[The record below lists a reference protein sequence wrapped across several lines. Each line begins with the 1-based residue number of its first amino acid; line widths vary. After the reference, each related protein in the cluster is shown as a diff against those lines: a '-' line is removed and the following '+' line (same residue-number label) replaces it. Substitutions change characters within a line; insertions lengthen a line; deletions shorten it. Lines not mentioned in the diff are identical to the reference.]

1 MAQGNNAKRQ
11 GSNSHELYV
20 LQALNRIVNALPAS
34 STGNAT
40 EATLIS
46 VLNAII
52 ASDQDIEVLLVRD
65 TGNSD
70 VVIKQVTDYGSGTGV
85 ITYEDVNGNPYV
97 VVGPLVYLDPAAVLN
112 LILAELQ
119 LLNTTDFATTANQ
132 SLAITELQSIVTNTT
147 SIATEATLQTVATNT
162 TGVARTPGIIRPN
175 NVIGNLNTVV
185 ATFYSVSIANVGA
198 ANGTVLSAVIKPGEI
213 LNFSADA
220 VNNFFTSFA
229 YDATGTEFIIIY
241 VA

>member
-1 MAQGNNAKRQ
+1 MA
-11 GSNSHELYV
+11 L
-20 LQALNRIVNALPAS
+20 LQKNISLIGTSIAVETIVTPAIPNEYYPISAIRSVNATYSPSLQPVGGVYPYPS
-34 STGNAT
+34 M
-40 EATLIS
+40 LK
-46 VLNAII
+46 V
-52 ASDQDIEVLLVRD
+52 DI
-65 TGNSD
+65 
-70 VVIKQVTDYGSGTGV
+70 YFH
-85 ITYEDVNGNPYV
+85 DVNMQRLSFDIQSIANQAGWTANLA
-97 VVGPLVYLDPAAVLN
+97 GLN
-112 LILAELQ
+112 QAIDDI
-119 LLNTTDFATTANQ
+119 NGWITTAN
-132 SLAITELQSIVTNTT
+132 SISTT
-147 SIATEATLQTVATNT
+147 GLATEATLQTVATNT

-175 NVIGNLNTVV
+175 NVIGNLNTVA